1 MSSGDGSDRAGE
13 RRLEPGLL
21 LTIALG
27 GAVGT
32 VARAAID
39 RALPAGGSG
48 FPWAT
53 WTVNVAGSLVI
64 GLVVVAALERAAPGR
79 YLLPL
84 VGTGFC
90 GGLTTFST
98 FAVETDRLVRAG
110 HAGTALAYVAASLAG
125 GLLAAAAGA
134 AIARAVINREEI

>member
-1 MSSGDGSDRAGE
+1 MSSTDGADRA
-13 RRLEPGLL
+13 RLQRFEPGLL
-21 LTIALG
+21 LAIALG
-27 GAVGT
+27 GAAGT

-64 GLVVVAALERAAPGR
+64 GLIVVAALERAAPGR
-79 YLLPL
+79 YLRPL
-84 VGTGFC
+84 LGTGFC
-90 GGLTTFST
+90 GGLSTFST
-98 FAVETDRLVRAG
+98 FAVETDRLLRAG
-110 HAGTALAYVAASLAG
+110 DPGTALAYVAASLAA

-134 AIARAVINREEI
+134 AIARAVINRGEI

>member
-1 MSSGDGSDRAGE
+1 MQRF
-13 RRLEPGLL
+13 EPGLL
-21 LTIALG
+21 LTISLG
-27 GAVGT
+27 GAAGT
-32 VARAAID
+32 AARAAID

-53 WTVNVAGSLVI
+53 WTVNVVGSLVI

-79 YLLPL
+79 YLRPL

-98 FAVETDRLVRAG
+98 FAVETDRLLRAG
-110 HAGTALAYVAASLAG
+110 SVWTAVLYVAASLAA
-125 GLLAAAAGA
+125 GLLAVAAGA
-134 AIARAVINREEI
+134 GIARAVINREEI

>member
-1 MSSGDGSDRAGE
+1 MSPGDGSDGARVQ
-13 RRLEPGLL
+13 RFDPGLL

-27 GAVGT
+27 GAAGT

-53 WTVNVAGSLVI
+53 WTVNVVGSLVI

-79 YLLPL
+79 YLRPL

-98 FAVETDRLVRAG
+98 FAVETDRLLRAG
-110 HAGTALAYVAASLAG
+110 NAGTATWYVAASLAA
-125 GLLAAAAGA
+125 GLLAVAAGA
-134 AIARAVINREEI
+134 GIARAVINREEI

>member
-1 MSSGDGSDRAGE
+1 VRSGGGSDRVREQRFE
-13 RRLEPGLL
+13 RGLL

-27 GAVGT
+27 GAAGT
-32 VARAAID
+32 VVRAAID

-53 WTVNVAGSLVI
+53 WTVNVAGSLVV

-79 YLLPL
+79 YLRPL

-98 FAVETDRLVRAG
+98 FAIETDRLVRAG
-110 HAGTALAYVAASLAG
+110 NAGTAALYVAASLAA
-125 GLLAAAAGA
+125 GLLAVSAGA
-134 AIARAVINREEI
+134 AIARAMINREEI

>member
-1 MSSGDGSDRAGE
+1 MSAADGPDRA
-13 RRLEPGLL
+13 RVQRFEPGLL

-27 GAVGT
+27 GAAGT

-79 YLLPL
+79 YLRPL
-84 VGTGFC
+84 LGTGFC

-98 FAVETDRLVRAG
+98 FAVETDRLLRAG
-110 HAGTALAYVAASLAG
+110 DAGTAIAYVAASLVA
-125 GLLAAAAGA
+125 GLLAVTAGA
-134 AIARAVINREEI
+134 AIARAVVNRGEI

>member
-1 MSSGDGSDRAGE
+1 MSQGDGADRA
-13 RRLEPGLL
+13 RVQRFEPGLL

-27 GAVGT
+27 GAAGT

-39 RALPAGGSG
+39 RVLPADGSG

-64 GLVVVAALERAAPGR
+64 GLVVVAAVERAAPGR
-79 YLLPL
+79 YLRPL
-84 VGTGFC
+84 LGTGFC

-98 FAVETDRLVRAG
+98 FAVETDRLLRAG
-110 HAGTALAYVAASLAG
+110 DAGTAVAYVAASLAA
-125 GLLAAAAGA
+125 GLLAVAAGA
-134 AIARAVINREEI
+134 AIARAVINRGEI